1 MSSWWSAIHGYR
13 NPVLDTA
20 ARGQLER
27 FSHVMFGGRTHAPA
41 VKLAER
47 LLEMAPSAPGPPA
60 LERVFLADSGSVAV
74 EVALLLAV
82 QHQNASGNPQRQR
95 FLSIRGDTF
104 AAMGSVT
111 WWTACTLPKQVRRIN
126 PRRAYRCVRLA
137 MDKVYPCRAVGSKPA
152 LPAQRRQLRQKH
164 CSDLRDGRGIR

>member
-27 FSHVMFGGRTHAPA
+27 FSHVMFGGLTHVPA

-95 FLSIRGDTF
+95 FLSIRGGYHGDTF

-111 WWTACTLPKQVRRIN
+111 WWTACTLPSRVCWPATCLRPVPLRPP
-126 PRRAYRCVRLA
+126 PRRR
-137 MDKVYPCRAVGSKPA
+137 KPCRRGQPASRTLLMHIHGSWP
-152 LPAQRRQLRQKH
+152 R
-164 CSDLRDGRGIR
+164 